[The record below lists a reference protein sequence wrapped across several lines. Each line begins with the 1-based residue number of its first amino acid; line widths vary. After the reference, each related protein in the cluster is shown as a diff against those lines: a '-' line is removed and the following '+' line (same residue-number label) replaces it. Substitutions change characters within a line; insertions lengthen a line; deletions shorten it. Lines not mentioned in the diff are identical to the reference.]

1 MGLEERKGRKT
12 RTTGAGEVRA
22 GFERLVRE
30 PKGISFEEVERGAG
44 ACVIKGGG
52 GRNGVV
58 DWLAGITHRR

>member
-30 PKGISFEEVERGAG
+30 PKGIGFEEVERGAG

-52 GRNGVV
+52 EMG
-58 DWLAGITHRR
+58 W